1 MSSRETDPR
10 PVQGDD
16 AELAASRSL
25 SSASYA
31 ESDRAAVLRHL
42 AEAGASEEEVAEATR
57 TGTLGVLALDL
68 ASRPPG
74 QMVSLADAAADAGL
88 SLDEGTALWR
98 ALGFAVPSDGSLTLT
113 SAEATMLTLF
123 IALGREVVGEERL
136 LGFARVLGWATAV
149 VGEAVV
155 DAFRIQVEVPG
166 LGSGVSYAEIVER
179 YTELAKSAFPTF
191 VEGLGVLTRAHML
204 RVSRIAWTTD
214 EQRAAV
220 TREQTIGFADL
231 VGYTGHSRTLSTT
244 DLATAIGRFET
255 QVTDLVSQ
263 FGGRLVKFIGDEAM
277 FVVDD
282 PARGCEL
289 ALTITESFDSDPGLP
304 PVHVGLAAGPAVALH
319 GDYYGEVVNLAA
331 RLVAAA
337 EPSQV
342 LVSESLRQRVGGDF
356 EFERISE
363 MPLKGFGDPVAAFR
377 LLRPVL

>member
-10 PVQGDD
+10 PVQADD

-68 ASRPPG
+68 ALRPPG

-88 SLDEGTALWR
+88 SLDQATALWR

-166 LGSGVSYAEIVER
+166 LGS
-179 YTELAKSAFPTF
+179 
-191 VEGLGVLTRAHML
+191 
-204 RVSRIAWTTD
+204 
-214 EQRAAV
+214 
-220 TREQTIGFADL
+220 
-231 VGYTGHSRTLSTT
+231 
-244 DLATAIGRFET
+244 
-255 QVTDLVSQ
+255 
-263 FGGRLVKFIGDEAM
+263 
-277 FVVDD
+277 
-282 PARGCEL
+282 
-289 ALTITESFDSDPGLP
+289 
-304 PVHVGLAAGPAVALH
+304 
-319 GDYYGEVVNLAA
+319 
-331 RLVAAA
+331 
-337 EPSQV
+337 
-342 LVSESLRQRVGGDF
+342 
-356 EFERISE
+356 
-363 MPLKGFGDPVAAFR
+363 
-377 LLRPVL
+377 